1 MFVLFQCSGDFFRLA
16 GSEITILML
25 SEELFLIDKAICGE
39 NFVIFSNSN
48 KNEDR
53 NVHKYPLLLTTGIC

>member
-1 MFVLFQCSGDFFRLA
+1 MLFQYCGDFFRLA
-16 GSEITILML
+16 GSEITVLLL
-25 SEELFLIDKAICGE
+25 SEEFFLLGKAICGE
-39 NFVIFSNSN
+39 NFVILSNCN